1 MVGLLPRST
10 IPSNQ
15 DLTILQGVISL
26 VLFVSID
33 VKEIARLGR
42 LFPWDEHKP
51 TSCPRC
57 NSKLWWHG
65 FVLAYFSCLSE
76 GIYLRR
82 LRCPSCGAIHRLR
95 PTGYFRRFRS
105 SISEIIH
112 SILHRASQ
120 LKWRPDLPRG
130 RQRQW
135 WRCLRRRLWLML
147 GRSYNDSVIKG
158 FWLLMKQNIIP
169 VSRAGQKENR
179 IVK

>member
-1 MVGLLPRST
+1 MPRTT
-10 IPSNQ
+10 IPSIQ
-15 DLTILQGVISL
+15 DLTILQGVITL

-42 LFPWDEHKP
+42 LFPWKDHKP
-51 TSCPRC
+51 SQCPRC

-65 FVLAYFSCLSE
+65 FVLAYFSCCSE

-82 LRCPSCGAIHRLR
+82 LRCPCCGAIHRLR

-105 SISEIIH
+105 SISEITEAIT
-112 SILHRASQ
+112 HRARQ
-120 LKWRPDLPRG
+120 LKWSPDLPRG

-135 WRCLRRRLWLML
+135 WRCLWRLLWLVL
-147 GRSYNDSVIKG
+147 GRSYNGCAVKG
-158 FWLLMKQNIIP
+158 FWLLMKRNIIP

-179 IVK
+179 TVK